1 MGLTMTISFEI
12 PIWAYISFAV
22 FVWYFSVGLVIKQT
36 TKQIIAERGALRECF
51 YFDMF
56 MFWLFSPIAI
66 IVVTTVTS
74 LISLM
79 SAGFFKPV
87 LLTRKKHW

>member
-36 TKQIIAERGALRECF
+36 TKQIIAERGSRSLRPAEQKA
-51 YFDMF
+51 DG
-56 MFWLFSPIAI
+56 P
-66 IVVTTVTS
+66 
-74 LISLM
+74 
-79 SAGFFKPV
+79 K
-87 LLTRKKHW
+87 